1 MVLVLCVVCRVW
13 DDFGPVC
20 YLPRLMDDA
29 LMACA
34 PPCSL
39 FVGISSSVH
48 MRSEFR
54 LLGDTSRRC
63 VRLSNLILS
72 NFVTR
77 ATFSIILDLIRI
89 FDIFEYIII
98 YLNFFCQQLLR
109 VEF

>member
-1 MVLVLCVVCRVW
+1 M
-13 DDFGPVC
+13 
-20 YLPRLMDDA
+20 
-29 LMACA
+29 
-34 PPCSL
+34 
-39 FVGISSSVH
+39 
-48 MRSEFR
+48 
-54 LLGDTSRRC
+54 
-63 VRLSNLILS
+63 RLSNLILS